1 MRMYNLEGKS
11 LLALRQLRDLIAVNP
26 DLTVEEKEANI
37 KAIEA
42 KLDPTRS
49 AKLAY
54 VQFEEGMADV
64 SDLC

>member
-37 KAIEA
+37 KEIDSRLHTKSVTNA
-42 KLDPTRS
+42 L
-49 AKLAY
+49 
-54 VQFEEGMADV
+54 VEG
-64 SDLC
+64 SDIVEGEVE